1 MRISD
6 WSSDVCSSG
15 LPAATT
21 VLLSALVASC
31 AGGSI
36 DSASPSSAADCVLD
50 NVGSAQTDV
59 AVSAIQQACHSKFPP
74 SQTEIQA
81 ATAERAARVQ
91 AQRKAEAA
99 ANAAAEIERA
109 SCRERGCKYV

>member
-1 MRISD
+1 MFQWMHCVPLQGKERII
-6 WSSDVCSSG
+6 
-15 LPAATT
+15 PAATT
-21 VLLSALVASC
+21 VSLSALVAPC
-31 AGGSI
+31 AGCSI

-99 ANAAAEIERA
+99 ANAAAAAAA
-109 SCRERGCKYV
+109 SAADSSSR

>member
-99 ANAAAEIERA
+99 ANAAAAAAA
-109 SCRERGCKYV
+109 SAADSSSR